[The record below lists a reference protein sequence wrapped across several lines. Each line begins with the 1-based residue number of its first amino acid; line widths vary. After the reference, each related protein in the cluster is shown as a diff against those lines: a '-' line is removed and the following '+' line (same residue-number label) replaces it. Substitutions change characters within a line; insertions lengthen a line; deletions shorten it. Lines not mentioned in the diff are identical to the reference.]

1 MINYGLTCYSFP
13 QTVTVAINAKSSS
26 VGTGKLLLFF
36 PFFLKLLT
44 IIILLLGNMSVLNRI
59 IK

>member
-13 QTVTVAINAKSSS
+13 ATVTVAIKAKSSS
-26 VGTGKLLLFF
+26 VGTGKLLFF
-36 PFFLKLLT
+36 SPFWKLLT
-44 IIILLLGNMSVLNRI
+44 IIILLLENMSVLNRI